1 MNKFKITIDGNDFEV
16 TVNQTDHN
24 KANVEVNGLAY
35 EVNYESK
42 NTVAAPTPVS
52 ALPRKSST
60 PTHAAPKVQVTSPA
74 AAASNATSVKAP
86 LPGTIIAINVK
97 VGDSVK
103 RGDTLLVMEAMKMEN
118 NIMASK
124 DGVVKTIHVTA
135 GQTVTQDEKLID
147 LQ

>member
-1 MNKFKITIDGNDFEV
+1 MNKFKITIDGNDFDV
-16 TVNQTDHN
+16 TVKLTDHN

-52 ALPRKSST
+52 ALPRKSSS
-60 PTHAAPKVQVTSPA
+60 AGSAPKVQVASA
-74 AAASNATSVKAP
+74 APSSSNVASIKAP

-97 VGDSVK
+97 VGDTVK
-103 RGDTLLVMEAMKMEN
+103 RGDTVLVMEAMKMEN
-118 NIMASK
+118 NIMANK
-124 DGVVKTIHVTA
+124 DGVVKAIHVTT
-135 GQTVTQDEKLID
+135 GQTVVQDEKLID

>member
-1 MNKFKITIDGNDFEV
+1 MNKFKITIDGNDFDV
-16 TVNQTDHN
+16 TVKLTDHN
-24 KANVEVNGLAY
+24 KANIEVNGLAY

-52 ALPRKSST
+52 ALPRKSSS
-60 PTHAAPKVQVTSPA
+60 AGSAPKVQVAPPT
-74 AAASNATSVKAP
+74 ATSNVTSIKAP
-86 LPGTIIAINVK
+86 LPGTIININVK

-118 NIMASK
+118 NIVASK
-124 DGVVKTIHVTA
+124 DGVVKTIHITT
-135 GQTVTQDEKLID
+135 GQTVVQDEKLVD